1 MFSAAAGHGATAVAG
16 PKNERSFNDR
26 GIDDDAKG
34 FVNQVLRNVVGNIH
48 DFLNH
53 NAAVFEAVPFFVVVS
68 NQRRAV
74 EGEDHEK
81 KHNAFSLHATFL
93 NYCFLSL
100 LSGPSV

>member
-68 NQRRAV
+68 NQRRA
-74 EGEDHEK
+74 EK
-81 KHNAFSLHATFL
+81 RKRPPKKDNLFFSNTPFL
-93 NYCFLSL
+93 KYFFSSL
-100 LSGPSV
+100 L

>member
-68 NQRRAV
+68 NQRR
-74 EGEDHEK
+74 GEKGKIPPKTKNFFFFESP
-81 KHNAFSLHATFL
+81 FSKFF
-93 NYCFLSL
+93 FLSL
-100 LSGPSV
+100 L